1 MNTRHPGIKPVRLM
15 IALAGAGL
23 LLMHGPAESR
33 GGFGGFGGGFGGAHF
48 GGGGFGDR
56 AGGGAFG
63 GGGFG
68 GGDAQRFGGGGV
80 GEGHFGGG
88 GLGSVKGSG
97 ADSGVSRDWS
107 DHGADARQ
115 DSGARTDA
123 TGTDREQMQQNRF
136 QQQDSLQQNRDKE
149 LNHLQNQNEVY
160 NHYNNNYYGGYYG
173 GGMYYG
179 GSWGGFYSG
188 MMMGEMTGM
197 MLGASMSTL
206 PRQYTTVVVEG
217 TPYYYANG
225 AYLTQTQGASGYTLV
240 PPPPGAVVTSL
251 PSNCS
256 PVYLGP
262 QTFNDCGGA
271 FYQNVDGGYKV
282 VRPPTGIQINSIP
295 SGAVAKQVNNT
306 QYFEYGGV
314 WYQPFYGGSDVIYR
328 VVANPDDCEGCGI

>member
-1 MNTRHPGIKPVRLM
+1 MDKLHPGIKQAHRVVTLV
-15 IALAGAGL
+15 GASL
-23 LLMHGPAESR
+23 LLMHSPAESR
-33 GGFGGFGGGFGGAHF
+33 GGFGGGDFGG
-48 GGGGFGDR
+48 R

-68 GGDAQRFGGGGV
+68 GGDAQHFGGGGA

-115 DSGARTDA
+115 DSSGRTDGS
-123 TGTDREQMQQNRF
+123 GTDTHREQMQQNRF
-136 QQQDSLQQNRDKE
+136 QQQDSTQQNRDKE
-149 LNHLQNQNEVY
+149 LNHLQDQNEIY
-160 NHYNNNYYGGYYG
+160 NHYNNNYYGGSG
-173 GGMYYG
+173 LYYG

-197 MLGASMSTL
+197 MLGSSMATL

-217 TPYYYANG
+217 TPYYYSNG
-225 AYLTQTQGASGYTLV
+225 AYLTQPQGTTGYTLV
-240 PPPPGAVVTSL
+240 PPPPGAVVTAL
-251 PSNCS
+251 PSHCS

-271 FYQNVDGGYKV
+271 FYQTVDGGYKV
-282 VRPPTGIQINSIP
+282 VRPPAGIQLNSIP
-295 SGAVAKQVNNT
+295 SGAVAKQVNGT